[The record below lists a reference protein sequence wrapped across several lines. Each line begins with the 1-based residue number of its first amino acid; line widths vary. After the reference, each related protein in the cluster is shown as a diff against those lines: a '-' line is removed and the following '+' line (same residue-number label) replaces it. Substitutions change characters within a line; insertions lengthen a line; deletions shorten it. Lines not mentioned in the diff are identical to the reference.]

1 MTTQTTAGR
10 GTLSENEIAAQI
22 VDAAFNIHRL
32 LGPGLL
38 ESAYEAVLDYELRK
52 RGLKVERQ
60 VPMSI
65 VYDGVRIDVGYRAD
79 LLVENKVIIELKSV
93 EQLAPV
99 HQKQL
104 LTYLRAA
111 GMHLGLLVNF
121 GDVLIKNGIKRV
133 ANNLPE

>member
-22 VDAAFNIHRL
+22 VDAAFNIHRQ

-52 RGLKVERQ
+52 RGLRVERQ

-65 VYDGVRIDVGYRAD
+65 VYDGVKIDIGYRAD

-104 LTYLRAA
+104 LTYLRAT
-111 GMHLGLLVNF
+111 GMRLGLLVNF